1 MPPEDL
7 STSLLIR
14 TFEPEVELLGHL
26 LCRLIECPLI
36 TEVGE
41 DRFAD
46 LPSELADGQVSFCV
60 LFDLWVLHFH
70 SHELAV

>member
-1 MPPEDL
+1 MIPKDFGTL
-7 STSLLIR
+7 LLIR
-14 TFEPEVELLGHL
+14 TFKSEVKLQGNL